1 MYTLKH
7 NAIETTILHA
17 IPAFPNDRNMLPRE
31 VILLAAYDFCEQ
43 FVRSVRAYQESNR
56 DERFKP
62 CMKQQQYTEPIYHIL
77 EARHDR
83 PIYHD
88 KNNVYQV
95 LFAVSCLMGV
105 PNHTRSWWEQ
115 TFAERTQEYLEHTTL
130 FQGAQQ
136 QIRSTIQKVSSLLQY
151 ELEFGAAEPEQAAH
165 EQTDRLL
172 FEAAEMEQMV
182 SDAATKPRQPAKRKK
197 KTIMLPAAQQL
208 HLHFHGDVENKAVV
222 NIISSNVTYT
232 DNSRNYTINTVE

>member
-62 CMKQQQYTEPIYHIL
+62 CMKQQQYTEPIYHLL
-77 EARHDR
+77 EARHR

-95 LFAVSCLMGV
+95 LFAVSCLMGI
-105 PNHTRSWWEQ
+105 PDHTRSWWEQ
-115 TFAERTQEYLEHTTL
+115 MFAERTQEYLEHTTL
-130 FQGAQQ
+130 FHGAQQ
-136 QIRSTIQKVSSLLQY
+136 QIRSTIHKVSSLLQY
-151 ELEFGAAEPEQAAH
+151 ELDFASNNPI
-165 EQTDRLL
+165 QTAVQQTLQL
-172 FEAAEMEQMV
+172 FTEAEQMQMQQQ
-182 SDAATKPRQPAKRKK
+182 ATKHVIKRRKNAPRHKQQQS
-197 KTIMLPAAQQL
+197 LQL
-208 HLHFHGDVENKAVV
+208 HLHFHDKVENVIAEVK
-222 NIISSNVTYT
+222 SLK
-232 DNSRNYTINTVE
+232 INNNE

>member
-77 EARHDR
+77 EARHER

-151 ELEFGAAEPEQAAH
+151 ELDFASNNPVQTAVQQTLQLFTEAELMQMQQQVAMLQSAITGQAPVPGAGQPT
-165 EQTDRLL
+165 QT
-172 FEAAEMEQMV
+172 
-182 SDAATKPRQPAKRKK
+182 PP
-197 KTIMLPAAQQL
+197 PAAD
-208 HLHFHGDVENKAVV
+208 GAPAAGR
-222 NIISSNVTYT
+222 T
-232 DNSRNYTINTVE
+232 DGLLCQ

>member
-1 MYTLKH
+1 MGGALLRVWRLCLLSSLACAFYAQHSNCTMYTLKH

-62 CMKQQQYTEPIYHIL
+62 CMKQQEYTEPIYHIL
-77 EARHDR
+77 EARHER

-105 PNHTRSWWEQ
+105 PNHTRSWWE
-115 TFAERTQEYLEHTTL
+115 
-130 FQGAQQ
+130 
-136 QIRSTIQKVSSLLQY
+136 
-151 ELEFGAAEPEQAAH
+151 
-165 EQTDRLL
+165 
-172 FEAAEMEQMV
+172 
-182 SDAATKPRQPAKRKK
+182 
-197 KTIMLPAAQQL
+197 
-208 HLHFHGDVENKAVV
+208 
-222 NIISSNVTYT
+222 
-232 DNSRNYTINTVE
+232 

>member
-95 LFAVSCLMGV
+95 LFAVSCLMGL
-105 PNHTRSWWEQ
+105 PDHNRSWWEQ

-151 ELEFGAAEPEQAAH
+151 ELDFASNNPVQTAVQQTLQLFTEAEQM
-165 EQTDRLL
+165 Q
-172 FEAAEMEQMV
+172 MEQQV
-182 SDAATKPRQPAKRKK
+182 ATKPVINRRKNAPRHK
-197 KTIMLPAAQQL
+197 QQQSLQL
-208 HLHFHGDVENKAVV
+208 HLHFHDKVENVIAEVK
-222 NIISSNVTYT
+222 SLK
-232 DNSRNYTINTVE
+232 INNNE

>member
-62 CMKQQQYTEPIYHIL
+62 CMKQQQYTEPIYHLL

-88 KNNVYQV
+88 KNNVYHV
-95 LFAVSCLMGV
+95 LFAVSGLMGI
-105 PNHTRSWWEQ
+105 PDHTRSWWEQ
-115 TFAERTQEYLEHTTL
+115 MFAERTQEYLEHTTL
-130 FQGAQQ
+130 FHGAQQ
-136 QIRSTIQKVSSLLQY
+136 QIRSTIHKVSSLLQY
-151 ELEFGAAEPEQAAH
+151 ELDFASNNPV
-165 EQTDRLL
+165 QTAVQQTLQL
-172 FEAAEMEQMV
+172 FTEAEQMQMQQQ
-182 SDAATKPRQPAKRKK
+182 ATKHVIKRRKNAPRHKQQQS
-197 KTIMLPAAQQL
+197 LQL
-208 HLHFHGDVENKAVV
+208 HLHFHDKVENVIAEVK
-222 NIISSNVTYT
+222 SLK
-232 DNSRNYTINTVE
+232 INNNE

>member
-62 CMKQQQYTEPIYHIL
+62 CMKQQQYTEPIYHLL

-95 LFAVSCLMGV
+95 LF
-105 PNHTRSWWEQ
+105 
-115 TFAERTQEYLEHTTL
+115 
-130 FQGAQQ
+130 
-136 QIRSTIQKVSSLLQY
+136 
-151 ELEFGAAEPEQAAH
+151 
-165 EQTDRLL
+165 
-172 FEAAEMEQMV
+172 EAAEMEQMV
-182 SDAATKPRQPAKRKK
+182 SDTAAKPRQPAKRKK

-222 NIISSNVTYT
+222 NIIGSNVTYT

>member
-62 CMKQQQYTEPIYHIL
+62 CMKQQEYTEPIYHIL
-77 EARHDR
+77 EARHER

-105 PNHTRSWWEQ
+105 PNHTRSWWE
-115 TFAERTQEYLEHTTL
+115 
-130 FQGAQQ
+130 
-136 QIRSTIQKVSSLLQY
+136 
-151 ELEFGAAEPEQAAH
+151 
-165 EQTDRLL
+165 
-172 FEAAEMEQMV
+172 
-182 SDAATKPRQPAKRKK
+182 
-197 KTIMLPAAQQL
+197 
-208 HLHFHGDVENKAVV
+208 
-222 NIISSNVTYT
+222 
-232 DNSRNYTINTVE
+232 

>member
-62 CMKQQQYTEPIYHIL
+62 CMKQQQYTEPIYHLL

-95 LFAVSCLMGV
+95 LFAVSCLMGI

-115 TFAERTQEYLEHTTL
+115 MFAERTQEYLEHTTL
-130 FQGAQQ
+130 FHGAQQ
-136 QIRSTIQKVSSLLQY
+136 QIRSTIHKVSSLLQY
-151 ELEFGAAEPEQAAH
+151 ELDFASNNPV
-165 EQTDRLL
+165 QTAVQQTLQL
-172 FEAAEMEQMV
+172 FTEAEQMQQQ
-182 SDAATKPRQPAKRKK
+182 ATKPVIKRRKNAPRHK
-197 KTIMLPAAQQL
+197 QQQSLQL
-208 HLHFHGDVENKAVV
+208 HLHFHDMVENVIAEVKSL
-222 NIISSNVTYT
+222 NIN
-232 DNSRNYTINTVE
+232 NNN